1 LIKEDAMA
9 DDLYVSELEKHFPRI
24 LKNIEYLW
32 SDIGLR
38 PYFDKL
44 VLDDRA
50 GDGPARQG
58 FPPEGMEEIML
69 LASVNRLLHPAGWRG
84 DDDATRPANAF

>member
-1 LIKEDAMA
+1 MA
-9 DDLYVSELEKHFPRI
+9 DDAYQSALEQQFPRI
-24 LKNIEYLW
+24 LEMIVALW

-50 GDGPARQG
+50 GEGPARQG
-58 FPPEGMEEIML
+58 FPPEVMEEIML
-69 LASVNRLLHPAGWRG
+69 LASVNRMLHPSGWRG

>member
-1 LIKEDAMA
+1 MA
-9 DDLYVSELEKHFPRI
+9 DDLHISALEQQFPRI
-24 LKNIEYLW
+24 LEMIVALW

-44 VLDDRA
+44 VIDDRA
-50 GDGPARQG
+50 GEGPARQG
-58 FPPEGMEEIML
+58 FPPEVMEEIML
-69 LASVNRLLHPAGWRG
+69 LASVNRMLHPSGWRG

>member
-1 LIKEDAMA
+1 MA
-9 DDLYVSELEKHFPRI
+9 DELYVSELEKQFPRI
-24 LKNIEYLW
+24 LNSIVMLW

-44 VLDDRA
+44 TLDQRV

-58 FPPEGMEEIML
+58 FPPEVMEEIML
-69 LASVNRLLHPAGWRG
+69 LASINRLLHPSGWRG